1 MSSTAALVLRKTFV
15 LCSIPAASNLLSI
28 SRVSFFGLISVV
40 PCQKPLHVFLL
51 CLNILQALFWCN
63 FQRGISFQFCLLDI
77 CFEST
82 IRQVPERAQIFTIP
96 LHIKNYGSDKSLPI
110 PLEYSCRLAFAK
122 AWERDRDMVISDPAQ
137 NKACWTS
144 QKSPLLFICVWCGLF
159 SRPLPRHSII
169 FVIAGD
175 ISLPDSGENS
185 LPLPE
190 RVDFSCVPIGM
201 SITIRPLPN
210 K

>member
-1 MSSTAALVLRKTFV
+1 MPKALACFFAVPQYTAGFILVQF
-15 LCSIPAASNLLSI
+15 SAWD
-28 SRVSFFGLISVV
+28 FISVL
-40 PCQKPLHVFLL
+40 PLRHLL
-51 CLNILQALFWCN
+51 WIHDSTSSRTSTNIQ
-63 FQRGISFQFCLLDI
+63 
-77 CFEST
+77 
-82 IRQVPERAQIFTIP
+82 
-96 LHIKNYGSDKSLPI
+96 HIKNYGSDKSLPI